1 MITRN
6 EFHRLLKEKRYEL
19 LKEHRVDNA
28 VIMAAGLSKRFA
40 PVNAYC
46 PKGLTL
52 VKGEVLIERQIRQL
66 QEAGITDIYVVVGY
80 KKELFYYLED
90 KYDIKIIENNQ
101 FNTKDNTESLYLVKD
116 ILRNTYI

>member
-1 MITRN
+1 MITKC
-6 EFHRLLKEKRYEL
+6 EFYKLLEEKQFEL
-19 LKEHRVDNA
+19 LQDHRIDNA

-66 QEAGITDIYVVVGY
+66 
-80 KKELFYYLED
+80 
-90 KYDIKIIENNQ
+90 
-101 FNTKDNTESLYLVKD
+101 
-116 ILRNTYI
+116 